1 MTIALYPATFDPIHN
16 GHIDIARRAA
26 QIFDEVIAAAYERP
40 NKTLM
45 FTAEERMALMR
56 ETFKHIP
63 NIRVTTYDTL
73 TVNFAQEIGAH
84 VMVRGL
90 RVVSDFETEM
100 TQALMNRH
108 LAPSVE
114 TVNLITGSDYA
125 FVSSSLVKEV
135 AMLGG
140 DISRLVPPH
149 VEIAVR
155 EKLEKMGMAARQHVK
170 MVALSND

>member
-1 MTIALYPATFDPIHN
+1 MTVALYPATFDPIHN

-26 QIFDEVIAAAYERP
+26 QIFEEVIAAAYERP

-45 FTAEERMALMR
+45 FTVEERMALMR
-56 ETFKHIP
+56 ETFKDIP
-63 NIRVTTYDTL
+63 NIRVTTYDVL
-73 TVNFAQEIGAH
+73 TVNFAQAIGAQ

-108 LAPSVE
+108 LASKVE
-114 TVNLITGSDYA
+114 TVNLITSSDYA

-140 DISRLVPPH
+140 DIRQLVPPH
-149 VEIAVR
+149 VASAVH
-155 EKLEKMGMAARQHVK
+155 EKLEKMGVTARTQVK